1 MGLAIALVF
10 AATAAIALAV
20 VVAMS
25 LGRGPWAPRRP
36 PGKAL
41 SARVA
46 KGETNVHGRPLRACS
61 GPGMATTGYTRRD
74 GKCTMHAGD
83 RGSHHVCIEGLN
95 EPGEQSGANFCSITG
110 QPNWCAE
117 PSPCQGDPTTSCPK
131 DKWCVCEWAFDRFVE
146 DKGCD
151 AFKVDCDATN
161 ELVLAHYARQG
172 RDQALGCIQQQCQL
186 PTPAE

>member
-117 PSPCQGDPTTSCPK
+117 PS
-131 DKWCVCEWAFDRFVE
+131 R
-146 DKGCD
+146 
-151 AFKVDCDATN
+151 
-161 ELVLAHYARQG
+161 
-172 RDQALGCIQQQCQL
+172 
-186 PTPAE
+186 